1 MDLRRVLGLNLY
13 DRLKK
18 YSERRFGDRKMVV
31 VIRLAVE
38 EFLERVGG

>member
-1 MDLRRVLGLNLY
+1 MDLRRVLGSNLY
-13 DRLKK
+13 ERLKK

-38 EFLERVGG
+38 EYLERMVA